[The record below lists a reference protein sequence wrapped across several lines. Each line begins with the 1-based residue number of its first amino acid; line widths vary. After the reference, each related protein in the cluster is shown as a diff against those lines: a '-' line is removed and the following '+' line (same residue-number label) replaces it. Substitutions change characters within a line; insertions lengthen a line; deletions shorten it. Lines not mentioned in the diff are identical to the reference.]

1 MPHVASESSPAG
13 RTTRLRACFF
23 FAPTPTGCIPLIEL
37 NHSFFTAAC
46 AVHMEQA
53 APDYGRLHA
62 GLPNGVGG
70 QKAEQEDLGIRI
82 LPLRD
87 DLKSKIQVLL
97 KRPRQ
102 PSCMQPVGVG
112 AKKTSKVLT
121 VFRDE
126 IVRPDPIRFNGW
138 LTRWA

>member
-1 MPHVASESSPAG
+1 MLSHTIAQQSTIREQIVGTWTLVSAILNQIFP
-13 RTTRLRACFF
+13 LRDDLKSKIQVLLKRPRQPSCMQ
-23 FAPTPTGCIPLIEL
+23 P
-37 NHSFFTAAC
+37 
-46 AVHMEQA
+46 V
-53 APDYGRLHA
+53 
-62 GLPNGVGG
+62 GVGAKKNKQG
-70 QKAEQEDLGIRI
+70 FDS